1 MLLFADYGVNI
12 LDYGIATS
20 VNMMSRKPDLVK
32 RFVAAAV
39 KSFAYGSEHID
50 EAVQVGKARFPEFD
64 TKLAAKQLAFQK
76 TLYGDP
82 VKAGKPIGWIEAATW
97 QNSLNVLKQ
106 YSGLKNADP
115 SAYYTNDF
123 IAVAKP

>member
-1 MLLFADYGVNI
+1 
-12 LDYGIATS
+12 
-20 VNMMSRKPDLVK
+20 MMNRKPDLVK

-39 KSFAYGSEHID
+39 KSFTYGSEHID

-76 TLYGDP
+76 TLYGDS
-82 VKAGKPIGWIEAATW
+82 VKAGKPMGWIEAATW

-106 YSGLKNADP
+106 YSGLKNTDP

>member
-1 MLLFADYGVNI
+1 MAS
-12 LDYGIATS
+12 A
-20 VNMMSRKPDLVK
+20 
-32 RFVAAAV
+32 
-39 KSFAYGSEHID
+39 
-50 EAVQVGKARFPEFD
+50 
-64 TKLAAKQLAFQK
+64 
-76 TLYGDP
+76 

-106 YSGLKNADP
+106 YSGLRNTDP

>member
-1 MLLFADYGVNI
+1 
-12 LDYGIATS
+12 
-20 VNMMSRKPDLVK
+20 MMNRKPDLVK

-39 KSFAYGSEHID
+39 KSFTYGSEQID
-50 EAVQVGKARFPEFD
+50 EAVRVGKARFPEFD

-76 TLYGDP
+76 TLYGDS
-82 VKAGKPIGWIEAATW
+82 VKVEKPIGWIEAATW

-106 YSGLKNADP
+106 YSGLKNTDP

-123 IAVAKP
+123 IALAKP